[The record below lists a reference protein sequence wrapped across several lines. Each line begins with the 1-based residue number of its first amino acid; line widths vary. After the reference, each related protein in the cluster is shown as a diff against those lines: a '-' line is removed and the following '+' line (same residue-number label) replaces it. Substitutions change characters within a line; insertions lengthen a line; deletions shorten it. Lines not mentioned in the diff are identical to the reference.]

1 MASRPLCRPVA
12 VFYLLFLV
20 FRVVMFADGDPQLE
34 KTSGRLATAI
44 IGTLFVLCAAWIFYE
59 VPRTNIGGLICGGVI
74 FLVGVEVL
82 IAAVKGRPSLLSRI
96 GPLP

>member
-1 MASRPLCRPVA
+1 M
-12 VFYLLFLV
+12 
-20 FRVVMFADGDPQLE
+20 E

-44 IGTLFVLCAAWIFYE
+44 IGTLFVLCAGWIFYE

-74 FLVGVEVL
+74 LLVGIEALV
-82 IAAVKGRPSLLSRI
+82 AALTGRSSLLSKI